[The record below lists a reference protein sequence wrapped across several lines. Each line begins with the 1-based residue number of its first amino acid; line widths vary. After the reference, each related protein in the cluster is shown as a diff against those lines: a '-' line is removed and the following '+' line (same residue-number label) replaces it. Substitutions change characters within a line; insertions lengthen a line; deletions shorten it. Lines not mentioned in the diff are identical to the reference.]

1 MKIKQSFLTIVNMS
15 FLELKLLN
23 AVKNCKI
30 TNQLNKILCIAI
42 IMCSLNGYCC
52 INCNKE
58 AQQAINESIY
68 TNIFVMFSAF
78 IALTLAVLLL
88 SYLSVKN
95 YNTFSSQMIN
105 PGKSSIPLV
114 SASMVLGI
122 GIGGFADGIIFHQIL
137 QWHEMLSNKFPPDT
151 LVQKS
156 MNMFWDGIFHLFT
169 LLATIVGVYLLWRL
183 FKKDNINASGYLFTG
198 GILAGWGLFNLIEG
212 IINHHILK
220 IHNVRELVANK
231 DLWNYGFLFLGVLLL
246 ITGWLIIQKGKN
258 KTLI

>member
-1 MKIKQSFLTIVNMS
+1 MKIKQSFLAIANMS
-15 FLELKLLN
+15 FPELKLFN

-30 TNQLNKILCIAI
+30 TNRQNNIFCMVM
-42 IMCSLNGYCC
+42 IMCSFNGYCC

-58 AQQAINESIY
+58 VQQAIHESIY

-88 SYLSVKN
+88 SYLSVRN
-95 YNTFSSQMIN
+95 YNAVSSQMIH
-105 PGKSSIPLV
+105 PGKTYIPLV

-137 QWHEMLSNKFPPDT
+137 QWHEMLSNKFPPKT
-151 LVQKS
+151 LIQKS

-169 LLATIVGVYLLWRL
+169 LLATIVGIYLLWRL
-183 FKKDNINASGYLFTG
+183 FKKNNINKSGYLLTG
-198 GILAGWGLFNLIEG
+198 GMLAGWGLFNFIEG
-212 IINHHILK
+212 IINHHILR

-231 DLWNYGFLFLGVLLL
+231 DLWNYGFLLFGFFLL
-246 ITGWLIIQKGKN
+246 IIPVG
-258 KTLI
+258 